1 MVWNPGA
8 GVPRG
13 SHHNRY
19 PHTHHAPPASLRN
32 LPHTHSTSALKAGL
46 LAGCCSHG
54 NSIPGCPT
62 QYFPP
67 PPSSTLNPYH
77 LHSQNKCSITS
88 SKWTPLPPPP
98 AFLHPCFLPLLI
110 QWEATS
116 WEGEGWRE
124 WRWQEAEL
132 RWVKG
137 EGRNRGSHGSAPL
150 HSAVVPKVWASV
162 LTPRAISSPC
172 MGLYLSW
179 MKVQSTDRLPMNP
192 KTHTGAQHQS
202 PGATSSPQPQSC
214 SPF

>member
-19 PHTHHAPPASLRN
+19 PHTHQAPPASLRN

-88 SKWTPLPPPP
+88 SKWTPLPPRPFSILVFSP
-98 AFLHPCFLPLLI
+98 FSFNGKPQAGKGRG
-110 QWEATS
+110 
-116 WEGEGWRE
+116 GESGGGKRLSCGGQKE
-124 WRWQEAEL
+124 R
-132 RWVKG
+132 G
-137 EGRNRGSHGSAPL
+137 ETGGSHGSAPL

-162 LTPRAISSPC
+162 LTPRAISSLC
-172 MGLYLSW
+172 MGLYFSW
-179 MKVQSTDRLPMNP
+179 MKVQSTDRLPMIP
-192 KTHTGAQHQS
+192 KTHTGTQHQS